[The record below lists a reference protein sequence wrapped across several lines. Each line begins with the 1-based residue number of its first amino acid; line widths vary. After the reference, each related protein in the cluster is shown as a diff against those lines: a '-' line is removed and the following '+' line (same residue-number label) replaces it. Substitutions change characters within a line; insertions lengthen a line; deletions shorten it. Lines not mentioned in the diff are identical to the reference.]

1 MFRGAWLDVQG
12 NGMGAAAVIGGLE
25 NGTGGRQLLAHARA
39 LEVRFGGRPVLSG
52 VDMVIAAGEIVTI
65 IGPNGSGKTTL
76 LRTIAGLQP
85 ALEGQDRLAGDSVSR
100 LAPSVRSRRVGYLPQ
115 HAVFH
120 WPLTVANAV
129 ALGRYAS
136 TTSVFGPSA
145 ADRAVI
151 ADALAATGLT
161 AMAARPVNEL
171 SGGEAMRVHIARLL
185 SGEHAALV
193 ADEPVTSL
201 DPRYQLEL
209 LAILRRQAEAGKGV
223 VLSLHDISLAF
234 RACDRIIVMQDGKIV
249 ASGTPQTMLDGD
261 ILGRVFNIHFDRI
274 ETPFGMTVVARGIR
288 EKDMT
293 GDS

>member
-1 MFRGAWLDVQG
+1 MNCIDAQG
-12 NGMGAAAVIGGLE
+12 LTVEL
-25 NGTGGRQLLAHARA
+25 GGRRVVDDVDFALA
-39 LEVRFGGRPVLSG
+39 P
-52 VDMVIAAGEIVTI
+52 GELVGL

-76 LRTIAGLQP
+76 LRTLCGLVLP
-85 ALEGQDRLAGDSVSR
+85 LGGEVRLAGDLLSR
-100 LAPSVRSRRVGYLPQ
+100 LGPAVRSRRVGYLPQ

-151 ADALAATGLT
+151 ADALTATGLS
-161 AMAARPVNEL
+161 AMATRPVNEL

-223 VLSLHDISLAF
+223 VLSLHDVPLAF
-234 RACDRIIVMQDGKIV
+234 RACDRIVLMQDGKIV
-249 ASGTPQTMLDGD
+249 ASGAPQTMLDDD
-261 ILGRVFNIHFDRI
+261 ILGRVFNLHFDRI
-274 ETPFGMTVVARGIR
+274 ETPSGMTVVARGIR
-288 EKDMT
+288 DKNPT